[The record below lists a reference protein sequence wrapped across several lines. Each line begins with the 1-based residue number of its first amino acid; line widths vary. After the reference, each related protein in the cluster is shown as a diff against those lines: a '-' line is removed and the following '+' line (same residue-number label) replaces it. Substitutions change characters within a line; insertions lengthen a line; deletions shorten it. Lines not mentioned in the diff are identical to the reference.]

1 MSFSA
6 ACKPCAS
13 SRYRSRMRQDNPDFT
28 VHMRVIRRIREAPL
42 AKAVTKKEWAAV
54 QVTNR
59 RPNTYKRSSVSCKA
73 CPHPDGRLWPWPRLQ
88 SCMRRLWS
96 YRSTSS
102 PGSGRPW
109 WRYSTR
115 PNQDHHQEPEWSMLA
130 WLPWSWLTER
140 PMEQGPQQR
149 EPQEPGRV

>member
-42 AKAVTKKEWAAV
+42 AKAVTKKEWAAALYGPPPL
-54 QVTNR
+54 TNNR
-59 RPNTYKRSSVSCKA
+59 NSSVSYRA
-73 CPHPDGRLWPWPRLQ
+73 CPHPGGRLWLWPRLR
-88 SCMRRLWS
+88 SYMRRLWS

-102 PGSGRPW
+102 LGSDRPW

-115 PNQDHHQEPEWSMLA
+115 PNPDHHQEQALSRSVWLSV

-140 PMEQGPQQR
+140 PMEQGPQQ
-149 EPQEPGRV
+149 